1 LPVWL
6 YSYQQVKGDKK
17 LLHYVA
23 VNARTKETMGSVPIH
38 IPKLLLISFIVEILG
53 LFLMMFVESDYS
65 WIFLLSGFIY
75 FFIMFTRYR
84 NNDARHKYETE
95 TKTKLSNLRKVD
107 KYIESRKGL
116 TNSKINNVNNNTITA
131 LNSNNTIGK
140 TVSNNII
147 NAITENNE
155 VASFIKNTIDK
166 QGGNKWKN

>member
-1 LPVWL
+1 
-6 YSYQQVKGDKK
+6 
-17 LLHYVA
+17 
-23 VNARTKETMGSVPIH
+23 
-38 IPKLLLISFIVEILG
+38 
-53 LFLMMFVESDYS
+53 MMFVESDYS